1 MSITLKISGII
12 ILFIGMIFSGVWLA
26 KAGKPYDSTWF
37 NIHKIVSLIAVVLAG
52 IQAYSLC
59 KASAHPQV
67 VWVLMIITALL
78 FLILLVSGGLM
89 NTDTSVQQLLQL
101 VHRISSGA
109 AIILSVLVFYLL
121 LKA

>member
-52 IQAYSLC
+52 IQAYSLY